1 MPREPREHHE
11 ARKPQD
17 EILVGK
23 PIPASQI
30 VRIVYVNPEHVNA
43 IKAIPEGFAQ
53 ETTMSR
59 SKATALIGRMERAK
73 LVKRGEFK
81 VRTNKEGNKE
91 RVMILHAGLD
101 AQTGSMRNVSEEDAA
116 LIQRAKKVI
125 LTQPD
130 FTHDIK
136 SVADTLGIA
145 IDGHEKDTEYRHL
158 FNALDEARA
167 EIVQE
172 KGGRFVIEK
181 QGRYNVHKWETS

>member
-1 MPREPREHHE
+1 MPREQ
-11 ARKPQD
+11 QD
-17 EILVGK
+17 QILVGK

-53 ETTMSR
+53 ETSMSR
-59 SKATALIGRMERAK
+59 SKATAFIGRMERAK
-73 LVKRGEFK
+73 VVKRGEFK
-81 VRTNKEGNKE
+81 VRTNKVGNKE

-101 AQTGSMRNVSEEDAA
+101 AQTGSMRNVSVEDAA
-116 LIQRAKKVI
+116 LMERSKKII

-130 FTHDIK
+130 FVHDIK
-136 SVADTLGIA
+136 TVADALGIA
-145 IDGHEKDTEYRHL
+145 IDGHEKDATYRHL

-167 EIVQE
+167 KIVEE

-181 QGRYNVHKWETS
+181 QGRYNVHKWEKS